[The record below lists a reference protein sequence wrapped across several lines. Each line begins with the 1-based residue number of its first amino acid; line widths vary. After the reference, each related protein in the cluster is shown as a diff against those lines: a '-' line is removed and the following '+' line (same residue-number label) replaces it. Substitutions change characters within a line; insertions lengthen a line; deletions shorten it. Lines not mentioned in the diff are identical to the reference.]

1 VANLTINIRESVD
14 LGNGRE
20 RTNITTVIPDVNQV
34 VRRVDTISNVS
45 DDTDAIP
52 IITFSNSEE
61 SQTAGSFVNTDVKYI
76 RITNLDDTND
86 VDVYIVPDLDNNII
100 YTIGPKRTLILASAT
115 SRVDDFSDYVD
126 NDYVEN
132 TFFVNITELLSIKAK
147 AMNAPSQVEYF
158 VAST

>member
-1 VANLTINIRESVD
+1 MANLTINIRESVD

-61 SQTAGSFVNTDVKYI
+61 SQTAG
-76 RITNLDDTND
+76 
-86 VDVYIVPDLDNNII
+86 
-100 YTIGPKRTLILASAT
+100 
-115 SRVDDFSDYVD
+115 
-126 NDYVEN
+126 
-132 TFFVNITELLSIKAK
+132 
-147 AMNAPSQVEYF
+147 
-158 VAST
+158 